1 MAGQPSH
8 VINCDS
14 DLQPR
19 SFVLGLGKKAQSPCR
34 VLKFSQSTNPFNIVI
49 EENIFTRNPI
59 CRITYP
65 RKWVDVSKHYA
76 LIVIGTILLFIQ
88 PSAALSYAAPTNS
101 SFSPAADEISITIDF
116 GNQTTKNLSNLT
128 GTNVLE
134 ITQEVANVE
143 FYYDTWGFAF
153 VTEIDGLANNQQK
166 DSYWQY
172 WVNGEY
178 ASTAANT
185 YLVQSG
191 DTIIWR
197 YVSSQVNPPKSI
209 ANDPS
214 TIIGL
219 VGVSCFVVMFL
230 GFLYRRSTKK

>member
-1 MAGQPSH
+1 MF
-8 VINCDS
+8 N
-14 DLQPR
+14 
-19 SFVLGLGKKAQSPCR
+19 
-34 VLKFSQSTNPFNIVI
+34 QSTNPCNNVI
-49 EENIFTRNPI
+49 EENIFTTNSV
-59 CRITYP
+59 CRTTYP
-65 RKWVDVSKHYA
+65 RKWIDVSKRYA

-88 PSAALSYAAPTNS
+88 PSGALSYGTGMNS

-134 ITQEVANVE
+134 ITQMVADVE
-143 FYYDTWGFAF
+143 FYYDAWGFAF

-166 DSYWQY
+166 DNYWQY

-191 DTIIWR
+191 DTIVWR
-197 YVSSQVNPPKSI
+197 YLAAQVNPPKSYVD
-209 ANDPS
+209 DPS

-219 VGVSCFVVMFL
+219 IGVSCFVVMFL
-230 GFLYRRSTKK
+230 GLLYRRSTKK